1 MSLFKQLA
9 SKPWER
15 KGVIGGLDPEGV
27 FDTSPERV
35 ALSFFLAVASVIFS
49 LLAVSYVIRMSLP
62 DWAPLA
68 EPSQL
73 WVNTGLLIISSIL
86 FQWARNIAN
95 AGKQKNLLT
104 AFIGGGVFALLFIL
118 GQILTWNS
126 LQAAGYFMTSNPAN
140 SFFYL
145 LTGLHIVHLLG
156 GLWVWSKSSIRLLSG
171 GKPEDFRLSIELCTV
186 YWHFLLIIWLIMFAV
201 LSNT

>member
-1 MSLFKQLA
+1 MSLFKQLTEK
-9 SKPWER
+9 SWER

-27 FDTSPERV
+27 FDSPPERV
-35 ALSFFLAVASVIFS
+35 ALGFFLTIASVIFS

-62 DWAPLA
+62 DWTPLA

-73 WVNTGLLIISSIL
+73 WLNTGLLVISSVL

-95 AGKQKNLLT
+95 AGKQKNLMA
-104 AFIGGGVFALLFIL
+104 AFIGGGVFALLFIA
-118 GQILTWNS
+118 GQVLTWNS
-126 LQAAGYFMTSNPAN
+126 LQAAGFYLTSNPAN

-145 LTGLHIVHLLG
+145 LTGLHIAHLLG

-171 GKPEDFRLSIELCTV
+171 SKPEDLRLSIELCTL
-186 YWHFLLIIWLIMFAV
+186 YWHFLLIIWLVMFAV